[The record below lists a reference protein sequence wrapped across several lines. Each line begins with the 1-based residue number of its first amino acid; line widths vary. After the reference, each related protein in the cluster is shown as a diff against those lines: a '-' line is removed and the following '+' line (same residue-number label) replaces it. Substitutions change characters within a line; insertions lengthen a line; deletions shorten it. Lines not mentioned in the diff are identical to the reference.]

1 MPLCDGLPDR
11 PCPKR
16 VNNRTVKLSQGD
28 LMLCP
33 SCDAERFPPDT
44 KRLNRT
50 PLASVSTT
58 VAKKRVT
65 NARTVNTKS
74 RNKDTPADLNASAD
88 DDCCP
93 SCLGNI
99 ASVDECVKCDT
110 CKHSFHQGCTGMT
123 YDTFRILLTIVDES
137 FWVCQQCR
145 SESSN
150 IRSAIS
156 KTNEEL
162 ADMRASIVNLSREI
176 DILKNGACTN
186 NAPSY
191 VPPPQS
197 PSTGKSQN
205 LLQKRSDITD
215 VVHRTIKDMARRK
228 CNVIISGLPEP
239 AYHSE
244 EDNKHADESAF
255 FKLCEENLS
264 VKRAITSRGCKRLGR
279 YDGHRPRRLLVHLTS
294 EASATSLL
302 AMAKDLRQSTEHR
315 VAENVF
321 INPDLTPEEA
331 KAAYERR
338 QRRRATIGIRRQLSH
353 VPPADAATGV
363 LNSCM
368 TFPIVTDTVY
378 NTCST
383 DKVAA
388 RSSDAASTA
397 ATATSS
403 SSASTGI
410 DMSTGA
416 TNQPFRLDK

>member
-1 MPLCDGLPDR
+1 MPCLNGSCDLDIDYESIVGCMQGIID
-11 PCPKR
+11 
-16 VNNRTVKLSQGD
+16 NNRCCNFVFGGDFNLSKHQVTSNAYY
-28 LMLCP
+28 MLSEFC
-33 SCDAERFPPDT
+33 
-44 KRLNRT
+44 
-50 PLASVSTT
+50 
-58 VAKKRVT
+58 
-65 NARTVNTKS
+65 S
-74 RNKDTPADLNASAD
+74 RNSIIWLD
-88 DDCCP
+88 
-93 SCLGNI
+93 
-99 ASVDECVKCDT
+99 
-110 CKHSFHQGCTGMT
+110 
-123 YDTFRILLTIVDES
+123 
-137 FWVCQQCR
+137 
-145 SESSN
+145 SSN
-150 IRSAIS
+150 GNMQY
-156 KTNEEL
+156 TFH
-162 ADMRASIVNLSREI
+162 ADSVGHFSL
-176 DILKNGACTN
+176 LKNGACTN

-197 PSTGKSQN
+197 PSTGESPK

-264 VKRAITSRGCKRLGR
+264 VKPAITSRGCKRLGR
-279 YDGHRPRRLLVHLTS
+279 YGGHRPRRMLVHLTS

-302 AMAKDLRQSTEHR
+302 AMAKDLRQSTERR
-315 VAENVF
+315 VAENVY

-338 QRRRATIGIRRQLSH
+338 QRRRATTGIRRQLSH
-353 VPPADAATGV
+353 VPPADAATGA

-368 TFPIVTDTVY
+368 TLPTATDTVY

-383 DKVAA
+383 DDVAA
-388 RSSDAASTA
+388 RSSAATSTSTA
-397 ATATSS
+397 TTATTSS